1 MTQNQIA
8 YWNLQEAKRANQ
20 EKEREARRSNIAKE
34 QENVRSNLAKEAET
48 ARSNRRSEEISATK
62 AHQDYSLGLV
72 KNAETE
78 RHNRASEVLNATDTI
93 TKNGSRGAT
102 IFGNS
107 AGIGKSG
114 TSKQDLNAGIPLTG
128 STFSGFTSTG
138 TTIIPNMSEITDQT
152 QRDLEAWNTMR
163 KHYRAWYPA
172 PVAVT
177 TSKPVASGATI
188 GVVKNAGTFIQQNKN
203 NRRNSK

>member
-20 EKEREARRSNIAKE
+20 EKERETRRSNLAKE
-34 QENVRSNLAKEAET
+34 QENVRSNLAKETET
-48 ARSNRRSEEISATK
+48 ARSNRRSEEISATR

-78 RHNRASEVLNATDTI
+78 RHNRASEVLNATDTV
-93 TKNGSRGAT
+93 TKNASKGVTAFGSGA
-102 IFGNS
+102 GV
-107 AGIGKSG
+107 GKSG

-138 TTIIPNMSEITDQT
+138 TTIIPNMSWITDQT
-152 QRDLEAWNTMR
+152 MRDLEAWNTMR
-163 KHYRAWYPA
+163 KNYRAWYPA
-172 PVAVT
+172 LPAAKAA
-177 TSKPVASGATI
+177 KPVTSGVTLGMA
-188 GVVKNAGTFIQQNKN
+188 KNAGSFIH
-203 NRRNSK
+203 

>member
-20 EKEREARRSNIAKE
+20 EKEREARRSNLAKE
-34 QENVRSNLAKEAET
+34 QESVRSNLAKEAET
-48 ARSNRRSEEISATK
+48 ERSNRRSEEISAKK
-62 AHQDYSLGLV
+62 AHQDYVLGSV

-78 RHNRASEVLNATDTI
+78 RHNKASEVLNATDTI
-93 TKNGSRGAT
+93 TKVGPKGSTFPGFGSGA
-102 IFGNS
+102 
-107 AGIGKSG
+107 GKSG

-138 TTIIPNMSEITDQT
+138 TTIIPNMSEYTDEM
-152 QRDLEAWNTMR
+152 QRDLEAWNNMR

-177 TSKPVASGATI
+177 ATKPISSGAEI
-188 GVVKNAGTFIQQNKN
+188 GVIKTAGTINKN
-203 NRRNSK
+203 IINRRNSK